1 MSKRLGLL
9 VMMALLICASFA
21 IVSAKEQQNSVTSN
35 GGYIIVPS
43 HVIGIKPLTVY
54 NSITQGKTNW
64 EAKTVSSYITTLN
77 VDLYWGNPSNSLQL
91 TIYSPDGN
99 TFGPYYD
106 SSDGSTD
113 GRINLNIQ
121 NSNGIAEGTWYYKV
135 YGYSV
140 TGTQSY
146 SI

>member
-9 VMMALLICASFA
+9 AMIVLVICTSSAM
-21 IVSAKEQQNSVTSN
+21 VSALEQQKTISGD
-35 GGYIIVPS
+35 GGYIIQPS
-43 HVIGIKPLTVY
+43 HQTTMRPLTVY
-54 NSITQGKTNW
+54 NTITQGMTNW
-64 EAKTVSSYITTLN
+64 ESKSVTTTITTLN

-91 TIYSPDGN
+91 TIYSPDGHV
-99 TFGPYYD
+99 FGPYYD
-106 SSDGSTD
+106 NSDGYHD
-113 GRINLNIQ
+113 GAINLVI
-121 NSNGIAEGTWYYKV
+121 SNTGGIAKGTWYYKV